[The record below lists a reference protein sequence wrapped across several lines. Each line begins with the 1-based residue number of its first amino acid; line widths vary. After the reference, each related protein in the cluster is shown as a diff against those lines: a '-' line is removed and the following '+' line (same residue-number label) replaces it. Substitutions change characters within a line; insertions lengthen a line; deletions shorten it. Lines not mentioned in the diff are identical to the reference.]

1 MTNNRCFRNNKY
13 ISDCFFGF
21 HHNRAANFLF
31 LHHIADLQN
40 RMPDLTVQLNGT
52 GEISPDKKR
61 IRLAVALVYFSMGL
75 CFASWASR
83 IPDIKTSLHLN
94 DGMLGSILF
103 ALPVGQFI
111 MMPFSG
117 KLVTRFGS
125 HRTILFAIPIYT
137 LCLCNIGFVEK
148 GWQLAIALFLFGLA
162 GNLCN
167 ISINTQGV
175 SAEKLYDRP
184 IMASF
189 HGGWSLAGFTGA
201 LIGLLMINLKVPPR
215 WHFITVILL
224 VWTIIRINYPFLI
237 KTKPGAHKDE
247 PKRKFFGKPDGIL
260 LQLGIIGFCSMA
272 SEGAMFDWSG
282 VYFKDVVKAPASLV
296 ILGYT
301 SFMIMM
307 ATGRFVADYFISKIG
322 RKRLLQICG
331 VMISTGLFTAV
342 LFPYL
347 IPCTI
352 AFMLVGLGVSSIVP
366 TVYSAAGRHTKV
378 PTGIALATVS
388 SVSFLGFLMGPPL
401 IGYISEMFGLR
412 YSFAI
417 IGVFGLG
424 IALLVS
430 RIKAL
435 QDIQPVVLPV
445 ETEEEIITPL

>member
-1 MTNNRCFRNNKY
+1 M
-13 ISDCFFGF
+13 SDRKQF
-21 HHNRAANFLF
+21 
-31 LHHIADLQN
+31 IAGQAEFV
-40 RMPDLTVQLNGT
+40 P
-52 GEISPDKKR
+52 EKKR
-61 IRLAVALVYFSMGL
+61 IRIAVALVYFCMGL

-83 IPDIKTSLHLN
+83 IPDIKTALHLN
-94 DGMLGSILF
+94 DAMLGSILF
-103 ALPVGQFI
+103 ALPVGQFL

-117 KLVTRFGS
+117 KLVTYFGS
-125 HRTILFAIPIYT
+125 RKVILFALPLYT
-137 LCLCNIGFVEK
+137 ICLSNIGLVKQE
-148 GWQLAIALFLFGLA
+148 WQLALALFLFGLA

-175 SAEKLYDRP
+175 AAERLYDRP

-201 LIGLLMINLKVPPR
+201 LIGLLMINLKVAPY
-215 WHFITVILL
+215 WHFITVILI
-224 VWTIIRINYPFLI
+224 VWVIVWINHPFLV
-237 KTKPGAHKDE
+237 KGKSGANRDE
-247 PKRKFFGKPDGIL
+247 PKRKFFNKPDKVL

-282 VYFKDVVKAPASLV
+282 VYFKDVVKAPSSLV

-307 ATGRFVADYFISKIG
+307 ATGRFVADYFISRIG

-331 VMISTGLFTAV
+331 VMISTGLFTSV

-347 IPCTI
+347 ITCTI

-366 TVYSAAGRHTKV
+366 TVYSAAGRHSKV
-378 PTGIALATVS
+378 PAGIALATVS

-401 IGYISEMFGLR
+401 IGYISEIASLR
-412 YSFAI
+412 YSFAV
-417 IGVFGLG
+417 IGIFGLG
-424 IALLVS
+424 ISLLVS

-435 QDIQPVVLPV
+435 QDPKPEVLKQDTAPQL
-445 ETEEEIITPL
+445 ITPL

>member
-1 MTNNRCFRNNKY
+1 M
-13 ISDCFFGF
+13 SDRIVLAFGQTEF
-21 HHNRAANFLF
+21 M
-31 LHHIADLQN
+31 Q
-40 RMPDLTVQLNGT
+40 
-52 GEISPDKKR
+52 EKKR
-61 IRLAVALVYFSMGL
+61 IRIAVALVYFCMGL
-75 CFASWASR
+75 CFASWACR

-94 DGMLGSILF
+94 DAMLGSILF
-103 ALPVGQFI
+103 ALPVGQFL

-117 KLVTRFGS
+117 KLVTHFGS
-125 HRTILFAIPIYT
+125 RKVIFFALPFYT
-137 LCLCNIGFVEK
+137 LCLCNIGLVKE

-175 SAEKLYDRP
+175 AAERLYERP

-201 LIGLLMINLKVPPR
+201 LIGLLMINLKVAPT
-215 WHFITVILL
+215 WHFITVILI
-224 VWTIIRINYPFLI
+224 VWTIVRINYPFLI
-237 KTKPGAHKDE
+237 KGKIGLNKDE
-247 PKRKFFGKPDGIL
+247 PKRKFFSRPDSIL

-282 VYFKDVVKAPASLV
+282 VYFKDVVKAPSSLI

-307 ATGRFVADYFISKIG
+307 ATGRFVADYMITKIG

-331 VMISTGLFTAV
+331 IMISTGLFTSV

-347 IPCTI
+347 ITCTI

-366 TVYSAAGRHTKV
+366 TVYSAAGRHSKV
-378 PTGIALATVS
+378 PAGIALATVS

-401 IGYISEMFGLR
+401 IGYISEIAGLR
-412 YSFAI
+412 YSFAV
-417 IGVFGLG
+417 IGIFGVG
-424 IALLVS
+424 ISLLVS

-435 QDIQPVVLPV
+435 QDKQPIVLEQDADPQLL
-445 ETEEEIITPL
+445 IPL

>member
-1 MTNNRCFRNNKY
+1 MSERRN
-13 ISDCFFGF
+13 SVVS
-21 HHNRAANFLF
+21 
-31 LHHIADLQN
+31 QSV
-40 RMPDLTVQLNGT
+40 LT
-52 GEISPDKKR
+52 PDKKR
-61 IRLAVALVYFSMGL
+61 IRIAVALVYFCMGI

-94 DGMLGSILF
+94 DAMLGSILF
-103 ALPVGQFI
+103 ALPVGQFL

-125 HRTILFAIPIYT
+125 RRIILFALPLYT
-137 LCLCNIGFVEK
+137 ICLSNIGLVK
-148 GWQLAIALFLFGLA
+148 QGWQLAIALFLFGLA

-175 SAEKLYDRP
+175 TAERLYERP

-201 LIGLLMINLKVPPR
+201 LIGLLMINLKVAPY
-215 WHFITVILL
+215 WHFITVILI
-224 VWTIIRINYPFLI
+224 VWVIVWINHPFLVRG
-237 KTKPGAHKDE
+237 KSGGNRDE
-247 PKRKFFGKPDGIL
+247 PKRKFFTRPDHVL

-282 VYFKDVVKAPASLV
+282 VYFKDVVKAPSSLV

-307 ATGRFVADYFISKIG
+307 ATGRFVADYIITKIG

-331 VMISTGLFTAV
+331 IMISGGLFTSV

-347 IPCTI
+347 VSCTI
-352 AFMLVGLGVSSIVP
+352 SFMLVGLGVSSIVP
-366 TVYSAAGRHTKV
+366 TVYSAAGRHSKV

-401 IGYISEMFGLR
+401 IGNISQIAGLR
-412 YSFAI
+412 YSFAV
-417 IGVFGLG
+417 IGLFGMG
-424 IALLVS
+424 ISLLVS

-435 QDIQPVVLPV
+435 QDIKPAVL
-445 ETEEEIITPL
+445 EQEAESELLIPL

>member
-1 MTNNRCFRNNKY
+1 M
-13 ISDCFFGF
+13 SDIKQSKIIFK
-21 HHNRAANFLF
+21 
-31 LHHIADLQN
+31 
-40 RMPDLTVQLNGT
+40 
-52 GEISPDKKR
+52 EISQEKKR
-61 IRLAVALVYFSMGL
+61 TRLAVALVYFSMGL
-75 CFASWASR
+75 CFSSWASR
-83 IPDIKTSLHLN
+83 IPDIKTALHLN
-94 DGMLGSILF
+94 DAMLGSILF
-103 ALPVGQFI
+103 ALPVGQFL

-125 HRTILFAIPIYT
+125 RKVILLALPVYTI
-137 LCLCNIGFVEK
+137 CLSNIGLVKE

-175 SAEKLYDRP
+175 AAERLYERP

-201 LIGLLMINLKVPPR
+201 LTGLLMINLKVPPY
-215 WHFITVILL
+215 WHFVSVIMI
-224 VWTIIRINYPFLI
+224 VWVIVWINNPFLVKGKI
-237 KTKPGAHKDE
+237 GANKDE
-247 PKRKFFGKPDGIL
+247 PKRRFFSKPDSIL

-307 ATGRFVADYFISKIG
+307 ATGRFFADYFISKIG
-322 RKRLLQICG
+322 RQKLLQICG
-331 VMISTGLFTAV
+331 VMISTGLFISV

-347 IPCTI
+347 ITCTI

-366 TVYSAAGRHTKV
+366 TVYSAAGKHTKV
-378 PTGIALATVS
+378 PAGIALATVS

-401 IGYISEMFGLR
+401 IGYISQIAGLR
-412 YSFAI
+412 YSFAV
-417 IGVFGLG
+417 IGIFGLG
-424 IALLVS
+424 ISLLVS

-435 QDIQPVVLPV
+435 QDTQP
-445 ETEEEIITPL
+445 ITIEHDPDQPLLFPEQT

>member
-1 MTNNRCFRNNKY
+1 M
-13 ISDCFFGF
+13 SD
-21 HHNRAANFLF
+21 
-31 LHHIADLQN
+31 HI
-40 RMPDLTVQLNGT
+40 QLAVEKT
-52 GEISPDKKR
+52 ELIPEKER
-61 IRLAVALVYFSMGL
+61 IRIAVALVYFCMGL
-75 CFASWASR
+75 CFATWASR
-83 IPDIKTSLHLN
+83 IPDIKTALHLN
-94 DGMLGSILF
+94 DAMFGSILF
-103 ALPVGQFI
+103 ALPVGQFL

-117 KLVTRFGS
+117 KLVTHFGS
-125 HRTILFAIPIYT
+125 RKVLLFSIPAYTI
-137 LCLCNIGFVEK
+137 CLSNIGLVKE

-175 SAEKLYDRP
+175 ATERLYARP
-184 IMASF
+184 IMATF

-201 LIGLLMINLKVPPR
+201 LIGLLMINLKVAPY
-215 WHFITVILL
+215 WHFLTVILI
-224 VWTIIRINYPFLI
+224 VWTIFSINQPFLNRGRI
-237 KTKPGAHKDE
+237 GLNKDE
-247 PKRKFFGKPDGIL
+247 PKRKFFSKPDSAL

-282 VYFKDVVKAPASLV
+282 VYFKDVVKAPSSLV

-307 ATGRFVADYFISKIG
+307 ATGRFLADHIISKIG

-331 VMISTGLFTAV
+331 VTISTGLFTAV

-366 TVYSAAGRHTKV
+366 TVYSAAGKHSKI
-378 PTGIALATVS
+378 PAGIALATVS

-401 IGYISEMFGLR
+401 IGYISEIAGLR
-412 YSFAI
+412 YSFAV
-417 IGVFGLG
+417 IGVFGMG
-424 IALLVS
+424 ISLLVS

-435 QDIQPVVLPV
+435 QDSQPTVLEQDIDAQLLLPD
-445 ETEEEIITPL
+445 

>member
-1 MTNNRCFRNNKY
+1 
-13 ISDCFFGF
+13 
-21 HHNRAANFLF
+21 
-31 LHHIADLQN
+31 
-40 RMPDLTVQLNGT
+40 MPDSVHLPVDYNKITPSN
-52 GEISPDKKR
+52 KR
-61 IRLAVALVYFSMGL
+61 IRIAVALFYFSMGL

-103 ALPVGQFI
+103 ALPVGQFL

-125 HRTILFAIPIYT
+125 HKVILFALPLYT
-137 LCLCNIGFVEK
+137 ICLSNIGLVRQ
-148 GWQLAIALFLFGLA
+148 GWQLAVALFLFGLA

-175 SAEKLYDRP
+175 GAERLYQRP

-201 LIGLLMINLKVPPR
+201 LIGLLMINLKVVPY
-215 WHFITVILL
+215 WHFITVILI
-224 VWTIIRINYPFLI
+224 VWIIIWINYPFLV
-237 KTKPGAHKDE
+237 KGTSDANKGE
-247 PKRKFFGKPDGIL
+247 VKRKFFGKPDSIL

-307 ATGRFVADYFISKIG
+307 ASGRFLADYVITRIG

-331 VMISTGLFTAV
+331 IMISTGLFTIV

-347 IPCTI
+347 ISCTI
-352 AFMLVGLGVSSIVP
+352 SFMLVGLGVSSIVP
-366 TVYSAAGRHTKV
+366 TVYSAAGRHSKV
-378 PTGIALATVS
+378 PPGIALATVS

-401 IGYISEMFGLR
+401 IGHIAQIAGLR
-412 YSFAI
+412 YSFAV
-417 IGVFGLG
+417 IGIFGTG
-424 IALLVS
+424 ISLLVS

-435 QDIQPVVLPV
+435 QDAKPDTV
-445 ETEEEIITPL
+445 EEEANAELLTTL

>member
-1 MTNNRCFRNNKY
+1 VK
-13 ISDCFFGF
+13 
-21 HHNRAANFLF
+21 
-31 LHHIADLQN
+31 
-40 RMPDLTVQLNGT
+40 
-52 GEISPDKKR
+52 E
-61 IRLAVALVYFSMGL
+61 
-75 CFASWASR
+75 
-83 IPDIKTSLHLN
+83 
-94 DGMLGSILF
+94 
-103 ALPVGQFI
+103 
-111 MMPFSG
+111 
-117 KLVTRFGS
+117 
-125 HRTILFAIPIYT
+125 
-137 LCLCNIGFVEK
+137 

-175 SAEKLYDRP
+175 AAERLYERS

-201 LIGLLMINLKVPPR
+201 LIGLLMINLKVPPG
-215 WHFITVILL
+215 WHFITVILI
-224 VWTIIRINYPFLI
+224 VWIIFRINHPFLI
-237 KTKPGAHKDE
+237 RGIIGLNKDE
-247 PKRKFFGKPDGIL
+247 PKRKFFSKPDGIL

-307 ATGRFVADYFISKIG
+307 ASGRFVADYFISKIG
-322 RKRLLQICG
+322 RKKLLQICG
-331 VMISTGLFTAV
+331 VMISTGLFISV

-347 IPCTI
+347 IPCTL

-378 PTGIALATVS
+378 PAGIALATVS

-401 IGYISEMFGLR
+401 IGYISELAGLR
-412 YSFAI
+412 YSFAV
-417 IGVFGLG
+417 IGIFGLG
-424 IALLVS
+424 ITLLVS

-435 QDIQPVVLPV
+435 QDKQPTVIEEDVDQVLLFPN
-445 ETEEEIITPL
+445 